1 VVVDVVI
8 EQNVPP
14 TVTGNGYAEVF
25 HTTGQPEDG
34 GVLP

>member
-8 EQNVPP
+8 QQHVPP

-25 HTTGQPEDG
+25 HTTE
-34 GVLP
+34 